1 MLLHQVWG
9 SREVETLA
17 LLGLVPLYPALKP
30 PDPAAHFAEQIL
42 WVQLT
47 VHFVHPQ

>member
-1 MLLHQVWG
+1 MHQVWG
-9 SREVETLA
+9 ARRVAAVA
-17 LLGLVPLYPALKP
+17 LLGLVPPYPALKP

-47 VHFVHPQ
+47 AHFVHPQ